1 MGATPETW
9 RVKVPAGDKVT
20 VHTTYDTNRADWYE
34 VMGIMPTAVYFG
46 NDVGGDGRP
55 GPGRRSRRTRS
66 SPTLTW
72 PRTTTTAATRRA
84 RPNRLSLPS
93 APAPNSTIGIQS
105 FTYQA
110 IPGGQVVPTVE
121 PGKSLT
127 FRNLDATPATNA
139 FHTITGCAN
148 PCTQTT
154 GIAFPVADGPVS
166 FDSGELGFN
175 GNDGGLP
182 ASPAADRDTWTT
194 PKDLPAGTYSYFC
207 RVHPFMRG
215 AFRVE
220 QQSDLVHK
228 LKAKKK
234 QTFAKAAVT
243 ETLGKG
249 GHRDGCRRS

>member
-1 MGATPETW
+1 M
-9 RVKVPAGDKVT
+9 
-20 VHTTYDTNRADWYE
+20 
-34 VMGIMPTAVYFG
+34 
-46 NDVGGDGRP
+46 
-55 GPGRRSRRTRS
+55 
-66 SPTLTW
+66 
-72 PRTTTTAATRRA
+72 
-84 RPNRLSLPS
+84 
-93 APAPNSTIGIQS
+93 
-105 FTYQA
+105 
-110 IPGGQVVPTVE
+110 PTVE

-127 FRNLDATPATNA
+127 FRNLDATPSFNA

-154 GIAFPVADGPVS
+154 GVAFPVADGPVS

-182 ASPAADRDTWTT
+182 VEPAADRDTWTT

-220 QQSDLVHK
+220 QQSNLVHK

-234 QTFAKAAVT
+234 QTFARAAVT
-243 ETLGKG
+243 ETLGRAGTVTLQAKLKPSKG
-249 GHRDGCRRS
+249 AADSRALSKALDTKRSTTSLAANVKKKIKLRFSKAARKMIRAASGQERWKVIVTATATDGYGKSSTAKAGFTLTG